1 MKGKLMK
8 LTKQMMMP
16 ATALGVLALAAAPAF
31 GQPYNVSID
40 ENGNGFLSGSVLPH
54 AIGVEPISG
63 ISTLYYISPV
73 PVQPGDVALFET
85 AASGVPSDLLR
96 FGGPNNTY
104 VYFFSDMEATD
115 KAPFDLADV
124 PQLPPPLTNAPIV
137 QLVESGLEGANGANY
152 TPTAVQ
158 PGSYPGVVINYQI
171 ISDVPEPNGL
181 ALASLGGGLLLL
193 FRRRLYSRAG

>member
-8 LTKQMMMP
+8 LIKKNLLP
-16 ATALGVLALAAAPAF
+16 ATALGLLALAAAPAF

-73 PVQPGDVALFET
+73 PVQPGDVLLFET
-85 AASGVPSDLLR
+85 AATGVPSDLLR
-96 FGGPNNTY
+96 FGGPNNNY
-104 VYFFSDMEATD
+104 VYFFSDREATD
-115 KAPFDLADV
+115 QPPFDLADV
-124 PQLPPPLTNAPIV
+124 PQLPVALTNAV
-137 QLVESGLEGANGANY
+137 QLVESGPEGANGANY
-152 TPTAVQ
+152 TPAAGL

-171 ISDVPEPNGL
+171 ISDVPEPGGL